1 MVDMTPETNKVLD
14 NLMSGSIDMHIHFGP
29 ESRLKRRQ
37 DALQLARTAKKM
49 GMKAIVLKNREYG
62 TAALAQMV
70 QGLVPEVLT
79 IGSFTLDNE
88 AGGLNPGAV
97 LAWIRLG
104 AKVIWM
110 PTATAANSKSKVKRS
125 RGLDLPGEPQT
136 ILDAK
141 GNMLPVVKEILAL
154 IKEHNVVLGTGHLA
168 PEEVFV
174 LVQEAGAMGIKKTV
188 LTHVQQEQLMDRI
201 LTDDEIVRLVGM
213 GAWVEYSYWTCENNI
228 VKSDP
233 KILADSIKKVG
244 AQHCILSTDFGQ
256 ADNPPAPEGFK
267 AFMGAMLKNGIP
279 EKDIAVMVKT
289 NPAKLLGI

>member
-1 MVDMTPETNKVLD
+1 MFADTDKILD

-37 DALQLARTAKKM
+37 DALQLARTAKEM

-62 TAALAQMV
+62 SAALAQLV
-70 QGLVPEVLT
+70 QGLVPEILT
-79 IGSFTLDNE
+79 LGSFTLDNE

-97 LAWIRLG
+97 LAWIRMG

-110 PTATAANSKSKVKRS
+110 PTATAANSKGKVKRS
-125 RGLDLPGEPQT
+125 RGLDLPGDPQT
-136 ILDAK
+136 ILGSK
-141 GNMLPVVKEILAL
+141 GNILPVVKEILAL
-154 IKEHNVVLGTGHLA
+154 IKEHNVVLGTGHLD
-168 PEEVFV
+168 PEEVFA
-174 LVQEAGAMGIKKTV
+174 LVKEAAAMGIKKTV
-188 LTHVQQEQLMDRI
+188 LTHVQQDQLMDRI
-201 LTDDEIVRLVGM
+201 LTDDQIIRLVDM

-228 VKSDP
+228 IKTDP

-256 ADNPPAPEGFK
+256 ADNPPAPEGFR

-279 EKDIAVMVKT
+279 EKDIEIMVKT
-289 NPAKLLGI
+289 NPSDLLGL